1 MTNSSFP
8 NIRSPINAAVL
19 LVSLLCGLITLDGGL
34 NQALFLSINGLNTFT
49 HDLLWASLTLLGDT
63 RVLLA
68 SLLLFFL
75 RHRHIAWAY
84 MLVLIPG
91 SIVVQGLKRA
101 LSLDRPL
108 TVLDPSL
115 FHVIGEPLKHHSFP
129 SGHTAAVIA
138 LAAIVVSSNLPGSL
152 RISLLLIALVTSL
165 SRIMVGA
172 HWPMDLVAGILLG
185 YGIGLIGILMYC
197 YFDKITRS
205 ARGVKCLWFILV
217 VLSGSIFFQEDT
229 DYPMVEW
236 LGFAWVGGCL
246 LVGILFFPRAGQ
258 TLPTSEEDNDA
269 Y

>member
-19 LVSLLCGLITLDGGL
+19 LVSLLCGLITLDDGF
-34 NQALFLSINGLNTFT
+34 NQAVFLSINGLNAFT
-49 HDLLWASLTLLGDT
+49 NDLLWASLTLFGDT

-91 SIVVQGLKRA
+91 SIVVQGLKRT

-108 TVLDPSL
+108 AVLDPSL

-129 SGHTAAVIA
+129 SGHTTAVVA

-152 RISLLLIALVTSL
+152 RISLLSIAMAASL

-172 HWPMDLVAGILLG
+172 HWPMDLAAGVFLG
-185 YGIGLIGILMYC
+185 YGIGLVGILMYC

-205 ARGVKCLWFILV
+205 PRGVKFLWCILMI
-217 VLSGSIFFQEDT
+217 LSGSIFFQKDT

-246 LVGILFFPRAGQ
+246 LVGILFFPRAAL
-258 TLPTSEEDNDA
+258 TLPTSEEGSDA
-269 Y
+269 N